1 LEEKFGNNQRK
12 EENMK
17 KFLVLFLALML
28 VAGFSTASFA
38 VISGSVHDFSTNP
51 NTFGQICV
59 VCHAPHNV
67 ATPVIPPL
75 WNHEVT
81 TATYI
86 VYDSPTL
93 DAGPLGQPSGS
104 TLLCLSCHDGTVAV
118 DSFGGATGTQFISGP
133 SNLGTDLSNDHPIS
147 FTYDTALATTDGGL
161 WDPSGTTVTIGSGGF
176 TRTGTIQ
183 EVMLQADQL
192 QCASC
197 HDVHNDFVAGGI
209 GGDPL
214 LLISKSSSK
223 ICLTCHNK

>member
-1 LEEKFGNNQRK
+1 
-12 EENMK
+12 MK
-17 KFLVLFLALML
+17 KLPYLVLALAL
-28 VAGFSTASFA
+28 VVGFSSVSFA
-38 VISGSVHDFSTNP
+38 VILNSPHDFSSEG
-51 NTFGQICV
+51 FAAGQICI

-75 WNHEVT
+75 WNHAVT
-81 TATYI
+81 TATYT

-118 DSFGGATGTQFISGP
+118 DSFGGAIGSTFISGP

-147 FTYDTALATTDGGL
+147 FTYDTALATADGGL
-161 WDPSGTTVTIGSGGF
+161 WDPVTTNVTIGSGGF
-176 TRTGTIQ
+176 SKTGTIQ
-183 EVMLQADQL
+183 NVMLQNDQL

-214 LLISKSSSK
+214 LLISKLSSE

>member
-1 LEEKFGNNQRK
+1 MKEEKNIKERRSLMRK
-12 EENMK
+12 
-17 KFLVLFLALML
+17 LLILFLAMALL
-28 VAGFSTASFA
+28 AGLSAISFA
-38 VISGSVHDFSTNP
+38 EISGSVHDFSTSAWSG
-51 NTFGQICV
+51 GQICLP
-59 VCHAPHNV
+59 CHAPHNV

-93 DAGPLGQPSGS
+93 DAGPLGQPAGS

-118 DSFGGATGTQFISGP
+118 DSFGGATGTFFIQGP

-147 FTYDTALATTDGGL
+147 FAYNTTLATTDGGL
-161 WDPSGTTVTIGSGGF
+161 WDPASKEVTIGSGGF
-176 TRTGTIQ
+176 TRSGTIQ
-183 EVMLQADQL
+183 EVMLQDNQL

-214 LLISKSSSK
+214 LLISILSSEL
-223 ICLTCHNK
+223 CLTCHNK

>member
-1 LEEKFGNNQRK
+1 
-12 EENMK
+12 MK
-17 KFLVLFLALML
+17 KLPYIVLTLAL
-28 VAGFSTASFA
+28 VVGFSSVSFA
-38 VISGSVHDFSTNP
+38 VILGSPHDFSTSG
-51 NTFGQICV
+51 FSGGQICI
-59 VCHAPHNV
+59 VCHTPHNA

-75 WNHEVT
+75 WNHELS

-86 VYDSPTL
+86 VYDSPTF
-93 DAGPLGQPSGS
+93 DAGPIGQPAGS

-147 FTYDTALATTDGGL
+147 FTYDTALAATDGGL
-161 WDPSGTTVTIGSGGF
+161 FDPVATNVTVGSGEF
-176 TRTGTIQ
+176 TRSGTIQ

-214 LLISKSSSK
+214 LLISKLSSEL
-223 ICLTCHNK
+223 CLACHNK